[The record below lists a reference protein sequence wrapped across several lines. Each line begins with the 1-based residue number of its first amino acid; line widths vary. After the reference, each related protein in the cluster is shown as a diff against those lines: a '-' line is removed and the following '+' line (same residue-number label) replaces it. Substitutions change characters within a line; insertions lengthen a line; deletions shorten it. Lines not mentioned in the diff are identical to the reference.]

1 MSPTPELKTARLL
14 LHPLQLS
21 DAEAIQQLFPQWE
34 VVRYLNAQVPW
45 PYPPDGALSYLRDI
59 CLPAMAA
66 GREWHWSIRLLEQ
79 PGQLIGSISLMD
91 LPDNHRGF
99 WVAPAWQGQGYI
111 TEACEV
117 VDAFWFQTLG
127 RETMRV
133 PKAVPNE
140 ASRRISQRGGMR
152 LLRTGQGDFVS
163 GRLPQEVWEITR
175 QQWLDRQSARRDA
188 DARPR

>member
-1 MSPTPELKTARLL
+1 MSTTPELKTARLL
-14 LHPLQLS
+14 LRALQLS

-34 VVRYLNAQVPW
+34 VVRYLNAKVPW
-45 PYPPDGALSYLRDI
+45 PYPPDGALSYLRDA

-66 GREWHWSIRLLEQ
+66 GREWHWSIRLLTQ
-79 PGQLIGSISLMD
+79 PEQLIGSISLMD

-117 VDAFWFQTLG
+117 IDAFWFLTLG
-127 RETMRV
+127 REVMRV

-152 LLRTGQGDFVS
+152 LLRTGQDDFVS
-163 GRLPQEVWEITR
+163 GRLPQEIWEITR

-188 DARPR
+188 DVRPR